1 MMETVGCGKEES
13 VRFYNNWVNYVKK
26 VVPPNRLLVFEV
38 KQGWKPLCN
47 FLELPVPDESFP
59 RVNDTSEIMWNFK
72 KLKIMAY
79 LTLWATPIIISIL
92 LSYTYIY

>member
-1 MMETVGCGKEES
+1 MLETVGCGKDES
-13 VRFYNNWVNYVKK
+13 IRFYNNWVNYVKK

-38 KQGWKPLCN
+38 KQGWVPLYN
-47 FLELPVPDESFP
+47 FLELPVPDELFP
-59 RVNDTSEIMWNFK
+59 CVNDTAEIMWNFK

-92 LSYTYIY
+92 LSYTY